1 MNSDGMVTE
10 SLGTLFRQMRRSQQ
24 KTLEDAAAETCINIR
39 ALKALE
45 ADDYSAMRAEVF
57 VRGFIKNYAEY
68 LGMDPK
74 EAIAVYERSGLRPPT
89 HEHHSPAEEEGEDDN
104 GDDGM
109 FPVWKKALSALV
121 VLAVIVYAGIML
133 FSPDRE
139 EQQISTP
146 SGSGVA
152 KESLGPPVVA
162 APTKPAP
169 APQPEPEKTRE
180 KAPEPPEPAAAA
192 TPPVRKSIPAAA
204 AEKKA
209 QPEPPKTP
217 PPPRYTVTATFVE
230 PTWMKL
236 HIDGGPARQYTYH
249 PGEKR
254 VWKARKKIRFFI
266 GNAGGIRLN
275 VNGEDMPPLGPSGE
289 VAKLMIPDGLEKLRR
304 MAEKQQKKKNRQPAA
319 QPSPKA
325 TARPVS
331 AAPETVNRTETAQ
344 QPALPATDTADTAAG
359 EPAAPPGPQAKAV
372 QEAAA
377 ADTAEEMAAA
387 AEPVSPAGEEAPP
400 PADDGGM

>member
-45 ADDYSAMRAEVF
+45 ADDYSDIRAEVF

-89 HEHHSPAEEEGEDDN
+89 HEHLSPPEEEDEDDN
-104 GDDGM
+104 GDGGM

-133 FSPDRE
+133 FTPDRE
-139 EQQISTP
+139 EQQAATP
-146 SGSGVA
+146 SGAAG
-152 KESLGPPVVA
+152 ESLRPA
-162 APTKPAP
+162 DTAPAQKPAP
-169 APQPEPEKTRE
+169 APQPDPESLREKTPEPEKT
-180 KAPEPPEPAAAA
+180 AA
-192 TPPVRKSIPAAA
+192 TPPVRKNIPAA

-249 PGEKR
+249 PGERR
-254 VWKARKKIRFFI
+254 VWKVRKKIRFFI

-289 VAKLMIPDGLEKLRR
+289 VAKLIIPDGLEKLRR
-304 MAEKQQKKKNRQPAA
+304 MAEKKREEESRQAAGRPSPEAASRPAPAA
-319 QPSPKA
+319 DG
-325 TARPVS
+325 
-331 AAPETVNRTETAQ
+331 TVNRTETAQ
-344 QPALPATDTADTAAG
+344 QPAPPAADTADTAAG
-359 EPAAPPGPQAKAV
+359 GEPAAPRPEPQAESV
-372 QEAAA
+372 QDAAA
-377 ADTAEEMAAA
+377 ADAAEDMAAA
-387 AEPVSPAGEEAPP
+387 AEPVSPAGEPISA